1 MSRIANV
8 LTIAGIDPSGGA
20 GVFADLKAFSALGA
34 YGCGVVAALTA
45 QNTRAVTG
53 VHTPPA
59 EFLRLQIDTLFADVR
74 IDAVKIGMLASAD
87 IVATV
92 ADRLAHFGARNLVV
106 DPVMVAKSGDPLLAE
121 DARQAI
127 RDELLPLATV
137 ITPNVFEAEALLGR
151 RIEDLDA
158 MRDAAHELMKFGCRW
173 VVIKGGSLDIES
185 RAVDVVCDGGEPILL
200 TSPRFESRNTQ
211 GTGCTFAS
219 AIAAGLAKGGAPL
232 EAIKRAKEYVTDAI
246 RSGPPIGSG
255 HGPPNH
261 LTGVHS
267 KW

>member
-1 MSRIANV
+1 MAEAIRTFRI
-8 LTIAGIDPSGGA
+8 P
-20 GVFADLKAFSALGA
+20 
-34 YGCGVVAALTA
+34 
-45 QNTRAVTG
+45 
-53 VHTPPA
+53 
-59 EFLRLQIDTLFADVR
+59 
-74 IDAVKIGMLASAD
+74 
-87 IVATV
+87 
-92 ADRLAHFGARNLVV
+92 NLVV

-121 DARQAI
+121 DARKAI

-137 ITPNVFEAEALLGR
+137 ITPNMFEAEALLGR

-158 MRDAAHELMKFGCRW
+158 MRDAARELMKFGCRW

-219 AIAAGLAKGGAPL
+219 AIAAGLAKGLSPP
-232 EAIKRAKEYVTDAI
+232 EAIKRAKEYVTEAI

-255 HGPPNH
+255 HGPRQPPDGRAQQMVRRRNSSDQVTRSQVSM
-261 LTGVHS
+261 LFATPGRDRPAVPPGLRFPRRAGPGRG
-267 KW
+267 